1 MSAAPGQAPGQ
12 APELTDAL
20 SRLDGFDWGSWIAGL
35 VATHGSLAGVAE
47 KLAES
52 RGYAERVESVER
64 ALRRLRG
71 KGHGEGGVWGRR
83 ALKAFGLPRDVESRV
98 RWMGQYHTRF
108 TDLPVSLCEE
118 QLLWWDKPP
127 IASARERV
135 WLQLGLASV
144 SLRRRD
150 HQAADQRI
158 RQAGLVKTAP
168 DAARAELALVRSF
181 RVSRRDPAAAAALL
195 DEAEALLDGAL
206 TPEDRACLHA
216 RWVDQR
222 AYPLNRPRSGPADH
236 PAAEAWYLRIPEGG
250 PPFVIGR
257 RENGLGWSRLAM
269 GQRDAAVHHAR
280 RSVAAAGDGGHL
292 RLRVMALKLL
302 STALGGDEGGLAR
315 DRASAI
321 AARLEDEE
329 LRLRLRPR

>member
-1 MSAAPGQAPGQ
+1 MPSPPGQDPGH
-12 APELTDAL
+12 AL
-20 SRLDGFDWGSWIAGL
+20 GGRGFDWGTWIVGL

-52 RGYAERVESVER
+52 RGYAEQVESVER

-71 KGHGEGGVWGRR
+71 KGHGDGGVWGRR
-83 ALKAFGLPRDVESRV
+83 ALKAFGLPRGVDARV

-127 IASARERV
+127 VSASASRV

-150 HQAADQRI
+150 RATADQRI
-158 RQAGLVKTAP
+158 QQAALVRAAP
-168 DAARAELALVRSF
+168 PEARAELALVQSF
-181 RVSRRDPAAAAALL
+181 RLSRRSPEAAAARLDAVEAILTTEAL
-195 DEAEALLDGAL
+195 AEA
-206 TPEDRACLHA
+206 DRACLFA

-222 AYPLNRPRSGPADH
+222 AYPLNRPRTGPPDH
-236 PAAEAWYLRIPEGG
+236 EAAAAWYLRIPDAG
-250 PPFVIGR
+250 PPFAVCR
-257 RENGLGWSRLAM
+257 RENGLGWSRLSM
-269 GQRDAAVHHAR
+269 GMRDAALGHAR

-292 RLRVMALKLL
+292 RLRVMALNLL
-302 STALGGDEGGLAR
+302 GRALGGDDGAAVLAR
-315 DRASAI
+315 AGAI
-321 AARLEDEE
+321 AGRLEDEE
-329 LRLRLRPR
+329 LRLRVAR